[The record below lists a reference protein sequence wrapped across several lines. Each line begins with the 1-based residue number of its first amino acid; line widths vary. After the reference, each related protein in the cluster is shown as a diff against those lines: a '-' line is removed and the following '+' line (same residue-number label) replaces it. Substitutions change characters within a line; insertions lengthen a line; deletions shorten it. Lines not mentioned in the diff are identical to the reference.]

1 MWWIIIGGFV
11 AYQFM
16 TFDKEKL
23 MDAAGQAQGG
33 PGGQQQRRQQ

>member
-11 AYQFM
+11 VFQFL

-23 MDAAGQAQGG
+23 MEAANQQGQRAQATN
-33 PGGQQQRRQQ
+33 RS